1 MLPCWRAHHVKYK
14 GSTGIQWPPTPTP
27 GLKGMNPYGFD
38 DAASITSKTL
48 IHYSHRHILVGETG
62 LEFPF
67 PYSDDSHCGKIDG
80 PEFVDQTD
88 NSKVRYERKVIIGG
102 RFKL

>member
-48 IHYSHRHILVGETG
+48 I
-62 LEFPF
+62 PF
-67 PYSDDSHCGKIDG
+67 AEQSW
-80 PEFVDQTD
+80 V
-88 NSKVRYERKVIIGG
+88 NSFTNAIFTKRKVFSSSFAASAISGFDTEIAASQIDS
-102 RFKL
+102 